1 MIKLDQFVTIKQAAK
16 MLGVAPNTLRNW
28 HRDAKLP
35 VYRNP
40 VSGYRLFKRTDLEQ
54 LLRQIEASGIYP
66 TGWKRRA
73 TKPQTTLRNGYQNRG
88 FVHVLG
94 CCVAFRFEKRK
105 AGTARSVNSQS
116 AVEHVKRLDAI

>member
-28 HRDAKLP
+28 HRDAKIP

-66 TGWKRRA
+66 TGWKRDVTRNR
-73 TKPQTTLRNGYQNRG
+73 KPR
-88 FVHVLG
+88 
-94 CCVAFRFEKRK
+94 
-105 AGTARSVNSQS
+105 
-116 AVEHVKRLDAI
+116 